1 MIVLIETV
9 RVRNARA
16 PLWPRH
22 MARLERSCRMLG
34 LPIPAIPEP
43 IGGEDRAVRFEV
55 GGGIHAPRVS
65 ERPVGELHPIR
76 LVVSEEPHPGYL
88 HKTTERESFEL
99 ALAEARGLGADDA
112 ILVTPDGWVAEGCIW
127 TLFWWEGEQLV
138 TPALDLRILPGVAR
152 SRIHEIR
159 GTDGLEERRVRPDDL
174 AGRSLLV
181 ANAVR
186 GVVPVVRLGGRRV
199 PDHPLTAGLAETFW
213 P

>member
-1 MIVLIETV
+1 MSALIETV
-9 RVRNARA
+9 RVRDARA

-22 MARLERSCRMLG
+22 MARLERSCRALG

-43 IGGEDRAVRFEV
+43 IGGDDRVVRFEV
-55 GGGIHAPRVS
+55 GPGTPAPRVT
-65 ERPVGELHPIR
+65 ERPVGELHPVR
-76 LVVSEEPHPGYL
+76 LVFSEEPHPEYP

-112 ILVTPDGWVAEGCIW
+112 LLLTVDGWVAEACIW
-127 TLFWWEGEQLV
+127 TLFWWEGDRLA
-138 TPALDLRILPGVAR
+138 TPALDLGVLPGVAR
-152 SRIHEIR
+152 GRLEELR
-159 GTDGLEERRVRPDDL
+159 GGLEERRIKPHDL

-181 ANAVR
+181 ANAIR

-199 PDHPLTAGLAETFW
+199 PDHPLTGRLVEAFW